1 MDVDEDIEGGEENK
15 EAVRDAVPG
24 VVDIPKTV
32 EAEAEAEEE
41 IL

>member
-1 MDVDEDIEGGEENK
+1 MDVDGDIEGGKENK

-24 VVDIPKTV
+24 VSDTPKTV

>member
-1 MDVDEDIEGGEENK
+1 MDVDEDIEGGKENK
-15 EAVRDAVPG
+15 DAVPG

-32 EAEAEAEEE
+32 EAEEE